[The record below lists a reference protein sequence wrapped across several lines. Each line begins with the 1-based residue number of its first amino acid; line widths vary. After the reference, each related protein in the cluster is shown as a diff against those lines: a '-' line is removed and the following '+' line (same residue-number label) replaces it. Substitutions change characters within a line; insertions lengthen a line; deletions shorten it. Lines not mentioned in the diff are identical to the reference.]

1 MTGKMPFHFLLI
13 SAAFLLC
20 VQRSLCVN
28 SFSSYEDIGPF
39 VSPHVLLPPDILS
52 IHHHHHH
59 HHAPPVARSFI
70 PVPTSLVIQRRAL
83 FDEALAFKVG
93 LGLGTVGGAAGGAA
107 AGTGVGAI
115 GATIL
120 GKTALKTTKLVFG
133 KYKIPVPVK
142 LPLPIPFPLPLPLP
156 IPILIPKL
164 LSIHKGF
171 DSGYHHHHHRDDER
185 PRDDGYRYDRDR
197 YESIQ
202 RDDDHKKDKKTA
214 KRKPVSP
221 DEEAGERMVSTAR
234 KPGKKITRTKKRNP
248 RPSTASTTTK
258 KPKSMTTKSKKKKSS
273 PLLQLSKGISITF
286 TRR

>member
-1 MTGKMPFHFLLI
+1 MTSKMPFHFLLI
-13 SAAFLLC
+13 SCPLLLC

-28 SFSSYEDIGPF
+28 DFPIDPDTGLSFL
-39 VSPHVLLPPDILS
+39 SPEPPVFLPPDLLS
-52 IHHHHHH
+52 VHHHHHHH
-59 HHAPPVARSFI
+59 HHAPFP
-70 PVPTSLVIQRRAL
+70 VIQRRAF

-120 GKTALKTTKLVFG
+120 GKTALKTSKLVFG
-133 KYKIPVPVK
+133 KYKIPIPVK

-156 IPILIPKL
+156 LPLPIPIIIPKL

-171 DSGYHHHHHRDDER
+171 DSGYHHHHREDER
-185 PRDDGYRYDRDR
+185 ARDDGYRYDRDR

-202 RDDDHKKDKKTA
+202 RDDDHKNDRKKKNVTA
-214 KRKPVSP
+214 
-221 DEEAGERMVSTAR
+221 DEEAGERKVSTTK
-234 KPGKKITRTKKRNP
+234 KPAKKIVRTKKRKA
-248 RPSTASTTTK
+248 RTTTK
-258 KPKSMTTKSKKKKSS
+258 KPKSATKNKSS
-273 PLLQLSKGISITF
+273 PVLQLSKGISISF